1 MPKKRAVV
9 RQSLPDVI
17 VADLRKRILSG
28 DLAEGELIRQE
39 LLAAEYDVS
48 RMPIREALKRLDAEG
63 LVVFQNNRG
72 ATVTKHTLEEIA
84 EIFDVRMLLEVD
96 LFRRSVPRMTAEDFK
111 VCEEIL
117 EEMKQ
122 SYASGQVADWGP
134 LNEEYHNKLYEA
146 SGRELTKALLERAS
160 IQANRYVGM
169 HIDALNKA
177 DNAEEDHQMLLDL
190 ARSGDVDA
198 AAEKLRSHI
207 ENTKYQ
213 VLDLISAKRRAEA
226 ESEATAE

>member
-1 MPKKRAVV
+1 MTLAQKRAVV

-84 EIFDVRMLLEVD
+84 EIFDLRILLEVD
-96 LFRRSVPRMTAEDFK
+96 LFRRSIPKMTERDFNA
-111 VCEEIL
+111 CEQIL
-117 EEMKQ
+117 EAMQ
-122 SYASGQVADWGP
+122 RSYAGGQVAEWGP
-134 LNEEYHNKLYEA
+134 LNEEYHNTLYSA
-146 SGRELTKALLERAS
+146 SGRELTQALLERAS
-160 IQANRYVGM
+160 VQSNRYVGM
-169 HIDALNKA
+169 HIDELNKS
-177 DNAEEDHQMLLDL
+177 DNAQKDHQALLDL

-198 AAEKLRSHI
+198 AAEMLRSHI
-207 ENTKYQ
+207 ENTKVQ
-213 VLDLISAKRRAEA
+213 MLELIAAKRAAE
-226 ESEATAE
+226 ENLS